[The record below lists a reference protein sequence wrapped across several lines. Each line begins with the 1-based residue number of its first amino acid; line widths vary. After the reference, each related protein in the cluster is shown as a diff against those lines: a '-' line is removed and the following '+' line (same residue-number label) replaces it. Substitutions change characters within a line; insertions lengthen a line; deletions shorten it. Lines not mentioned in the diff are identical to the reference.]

1 MRSLRR
7 VSAYDAGV
15 IESTANPRIKAIRRL
30 HSAKGR
36 REAGRTLLEGPNGIE
51 ALRASEV
58 LPTDILMLEDDADT
72 AAYASAVGIDATV
85 VSEDVLRS
93 ASDTMHPHGP
103 LCVIGVPALGAVR
116 SRRTVCLVNVADP
129 GNVGTIVRTAAA
141 LGWDVA
147 VHGSTAD
154 PWSPKALRASAGATL
169 RVSVAMSPDP
179 PNDAAAA
186 GLAGVALVVAGGS
199 NPRPYDGPVMLLVGS
214 EAHGLPTAMVHVVGD
229 SMTIPMSDDVES
241 LNAAVASALAM
252 YALGGGAF
260 FGGSQ

>member
-1 MRSLRR
+1 
-7 VSAYDAGV
+7 VGAYDAAV

-30 HSAKGR
+30 HTAKGR
-36 REAGRTLLEGPNGIE
+36 REAGRTLIEGPNGLE
-51 ALRASEV
+51 ALRSGA
-58 LPTDILMLEDDADT
+58 LRPTDILLLEGDMDT
-72 AAYASAVGIDATV
+72 AAYASAVGVQAAV
-85 VSEDVLRS
+85 VSQDVLAS

-103 LCVIGVPALGAVR
+103 LFVVEIPALGAVR
-116 SRRTVCLVNVADP
+116 SRPTVCLVDVADP

-154 PWSPKALRASAGATL
+154 PWSPKALRSSAGATL
-169 RVSVAMSPDP
+169 RVSVAISSDP
-179 PNDAAAA
+179 PADASSA
-186 GLAGVALVVAGGS
+186 GLASVALVVAGGS
-199 NPRPYDGPVMLLVGS
+199 NPRPSELPVLLLVGS
-214 EAHGLPTAMVHVVGD
+214 EAHGLPAAMVHAASD
-229 SMTIPMSDDVES
+229 AMTIPMSDDVES